1 MEADMIWRS
10 LRGMLV
16 VLTVATSVPAWAQTR
31 GTPNSGRDIK
41 IGTKQAPSA
50 RKSCPEYGPGF
61 VRLKGASTCVRVG
74 GGISMDG
81 GIGR

>member
-16 VLTVATSVPAWAQTR
+16 VLTVAGVPTWAQTR

-50 RKSCPEYGPGF
+50 QKSCPEYGPGF
-61 VRLKGASTCVRVG
+61 VRFKGASTCVRVG
-74 GGISMDG
+74 GGISIGG